1 MNTNNRARIQTN
13 LESIVNGMEFQEL
26 SDKFDNIIHT
36 RDEDAIEASL
46 YHIARI
52 LKRIFNIETK
62 FSIIDRTGQSPFFG
76 FNLFPTFEDIK
87 DISVKVLS
95 NSTDDIID
103 IWQNTDD

>member
-46 YHIARI
+46 YHIA
-52 LKRIFNIETK
+52 EY
-62 FSIIDRTGQSPFFG
+62 
-76 FNLFPTFEDIK
+76 
-87 DISVKVLS
+87 
-95 NSTDDIID
+95 
-103 IWQNTDD
+103 

>member
-52 LKRIFNIETK
+52 QKRIFNI
-62 FSIIDRTGQSPFFG
+62 
-76 FNLFPTFEDIK
+76 
-87 DISVKVLS
+87 
-95 NSTDDIID
+95 
-103 IWQNTDD
+103 